1 MNLNF
6 KVRFS
11 EMSHRL
17 PLNYGT
23 LDKFLLEIREF
34 IKNSDIQ
41 ANPFFHLVKPTE
53 ENISKYRFYKPESLL
68 FLTFDTIFF
77 FPRIVIEVLYA
88 LAISIFWSVLLVTVS
103 SPWSPWCLSISI
115 SSSIFV
121 MESDS
126 EL

>member
-1 MNLNF
+1 
-6 KVRFS
+6 
-11 EMSHRL
+11 MSHRL

-68 FLTFDTIFF
+68 FLTFDTI
-77 FPRIVIEVLYA
+77 LN
-88 LAISIFWSVLLVTVS
+88 ISIGTYLH
-103 SPWSPWCLSISI
+103 
-115 SSSIFV
+115 FV
-121 MESDS
+121 YLNHES
-126 EL
+126 ETKCKC